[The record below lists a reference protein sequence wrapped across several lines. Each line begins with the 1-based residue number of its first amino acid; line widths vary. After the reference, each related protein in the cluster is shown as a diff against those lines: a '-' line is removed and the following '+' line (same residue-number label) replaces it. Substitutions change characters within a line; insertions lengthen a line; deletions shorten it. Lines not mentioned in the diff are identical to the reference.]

1 MNMTEKTTANHEKD
15 NTQPQKDVS
24 VPMFAVAPLK
34 YQLIFWP
41 LVVAGIAADLW
52 TKSAI
57 FNWLYN
63 SGNSTYTVI
72 EGFFRLVLAENDGA
86 AFGIAS
92 GQRYLLTAISVIA
105 LILILLIFLF
115 SRIKHKLM
123 IVALAMFT
131 AGICGNLYDRV
142 FNDGHVRDFI
152 DIVYWPQ
159 KHWPAFNVADSL
171 LCIAMGLILISSFL
185 TEMLDRK
192 HDSQQK

>member
-1 MNMTEKTTANHEKD
+1 MTDKTTANHQKD
-15 NTQPQKDVS
+15 NTKPQKDFS
-24 VPMFAVAPLK
+24 APRFALTPLK

-41 LVVAGIAADLW
+41 IVVAGIAADLW

-63 SGNSTYTVI
+63 SQNSTYTVI
-72 EGFFRLVLAENDGA
+72 KGFFRLVLAQNDGA

-92 GQRYLLTAISVIA
+92 GQKHLLTAISVIA
-105 LILILLIFLF
+105 LLLIILIFLF
-115 SRIKHKLM
+115 CHIKHKLM
-123 IVALAMFT
+123 TIALAMFT

-152 DIVYWPQ
+152 DIVYWPG

-171 LCIAMGLILISSFL
+171 LCIAMALILISSFL
-185 TEMLDRK
+185 TEMSGRK
-192 HDSQQK
+192 HDPQQK

>member
-1 MNMTEKTTANHEKD
+1 MTDQTTANQEKD
-15 NTQPQKDVS
+15 NTQPQKDSS

-41 LVVAGIAADLW
+41 LVVAGITADLW

-86 AFGIAS
+86 AFGIAA
-92 GQRYLLTAISVIA
+92 GQRHLLTAISVIA

-131 AGICGNLYDRV
+131 AGICGNLYDRL

-152 DIVYWPQ
+152 DIVYWPE

-185 TEMLDRK
+185 TEMSDRK